1 MKAFFIGWAHRH
13 MKAGEPTEAL
23 IAMANAF
30 SCRDITT
37 KERSELNAIQRSI
50 CIDHPEAGE
59 RYYRFMEKTCED
71 EMAVIRNARK
81 GR

>member
-1 MKAFFIGWAHRH
+1 ME
-13 MKAGEPTEAL
+13 AGEPTEAL

-37 KERSELNAIQRSI
+37 KERSELNVIMRGI
-50 CIDHPEAGE
+50 CTDYPAAGE
-59 RYYRFMEKTCED
+59 RYYRFMDKTCEE
-71 EMAVIRNARK
+71 EMAVIRDARK